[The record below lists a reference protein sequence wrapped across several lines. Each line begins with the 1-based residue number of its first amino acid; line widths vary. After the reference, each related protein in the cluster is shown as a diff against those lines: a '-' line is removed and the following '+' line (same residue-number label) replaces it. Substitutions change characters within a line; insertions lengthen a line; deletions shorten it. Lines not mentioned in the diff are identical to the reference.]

1 MIPVYSYIISMLI
14 YVIFLIGMTE
24 AFRRSVFF
32 GITVNIGLI
41 ILLFFSSNVQG
52 WFRWAKDLS
61 VLIPMLAVGLGRI
74 ASKKE
79 LDSPFWSFFK
89 GPAVLGFL
97 CFILSL
103 NIFEA
108 SLKDIQLG
116 NYFNGLCGFI
126 MIACIPM
133 NIKKSWRFD
142 GKNFNTLVCDL
153 SLGWCL
159 LYTTWNACFVYA
171 ESPAYVSASLCI
183 LLVPELYNFFSKK
196 KDLSNL
202 WLHARIYTL
211 MLHVSIRSFHDV
223 FTPFMNSE
231 SWYSEGFKNVWGV
244 LNFVLMAAYAVW
256 WFAAIIKN
264 RKPAAA
270 EAC

>member
-1 MIPVYSYIISMLI
+1 MIPIYSYILSMLT
-14 YVIFLIGMTE
+14 YTVFLILMTE
-24 AFRRSVFF
+24 GFRRSVFF
-32 GITVNIGLI
+32 GIAVNIGLI
-41 ILLFFSSNVQG
+41 VLLFFSKNVEG

-61 VLIPMLAVGLGRI
+61 VLIPMVAVGLGRI

-79 LDSPFWSFFK
+79 LNAPFWKFFK
-89 GPAVLGFL
+89 GPAILGFL

-116 NYFNGLCGFI
+116 NYFNGLCGLI

-133 NIKKSWRFD
+133 NIKSSWRFD
-142 GKNFNTLVCDL
+142 KNNFSTLVSDL

-171 ESPAYVSASLCI
+171 ESPAFVSASLCI

-196 KDLSNL
+196 KKISNL

-223 FTPFMNSE
+223 FTPFMNAT
-231 SWYSEGFKNVWGV
+231 SWYNEAFKDVWGV
-244 LNFVLMAAYAVW
+244 INFILMAAYAVW
-256 WFAAIIKN
+256 WFTAIA
-264 RKPAAA
+264 RKRRKKEHITA
-270 EAC
+270 